1 MPAHPN
7 QTRSAEVYRFAKLMS
22 TMTLHSEPLV
32 NKRLLRGQR
41 HAGPGRVESRHMVRL
56 RLFFVWLLMAAIP
69 MQGFAAAS
77 MLFCGGVTDHA
88 LVQTS
93 AASQSLPDSHQAHAE
108 VKHEHASHD
117 HGMSGSHES
126 VSPDTKHGAPETG
139 HKCSICAACCNSVAI
154 IGMDFAIAAA
164 PAPQAEL
171 AEPFVL
177 IAARAT
183 PVPDKPPRA

>member
-1 MPAHPN
+1 
-7 QTRSAEVYRFAKLMS
+7 
-22 TMTLHSEPLV
+22 
-32 NKRLLRGQR
+32 
-41 HAGPGRVESRHMVRL
+41 
-56 RLFFVWLLMAAIP
+56 MAAIP
-69 MQGFAAAS
+69 VQGFAAAS
-77 MLFCGGVTDHA
+77 MLFCGMEKGATQ
-88 LVQTS
+88 VQT
-93 AASQSLPDSHQAHAE
+93 AIASPALPDEYQSQAAVH
-108 VKHEHASHD
+108 HEHASHD

-126 VSPDTKHGAPETG
+126 VSPDTKHGAPEAA

-154 IGMDFAIAAA
+154 IGVDFAIVAA